1 MRPFRD
7 FARFSRHAACA
18 LSMFAAAA
26 SAGSAVDMPPEVE
39 HFLDGVQ
46 TLSAAFD
53 QTLIDADGLQAE
65 ASSGTLDIARP
76 GRFRWVYR
84 EPYEQWLVAD
94 GRNVWSYDVD
104 LEQVTVKPQA
114 TALANTPALL
124 LGGADDVL
132 AEFDFIASAENDG
145 LTWARFAPRSGDN
158 GFRHVDLAFRDGT
171 LARMVFYDNLD
182 QTTVIALTDVVVNG
196 DVDDGL
202 FTFEVPEG
210 VDLVGTPDDSRY
222 P

>member
-1 MRPFRD
+1 MGKIRH
-7 FARFSRHAACA
+7 FAGLSRHAAGVS
-18 LSMFAAAA
+18 LLLAAAA
-26 SAGSAVDMPPEVE
+26 TAGSAVDMPPDVE
-39 HFLDGVQ
+39 HFLDDVR
-46 TLSAAFD
+46 TLSAAFS
-53 QTLIDADGLQAE
+53 QTLIDADGIQVE

-104 LEQVTVKPQA
+104 LEQVTVKAQA
-114 TALANTPALL
+114 VALANTPALL

-132 AEFDFIASAENDG
+132 AEFDFVASTENEG
-145 LTWARFAPRSGDN
+145 LTWARFAPRSTDN
-158 GFRHVDLAFRDGT
+158 GFRHVDLAFRGGT

-196 DVDDGL
+196 DIADGL

-210 VDLVGTPDDSRY
+210 VDLVGTPDDSRN

>member
-1 MRPFRD
+1 MRTFGHSVGRLRRLVFVAVLLPY
-7 FARFSRHAACA
+7 
-18 LSMFAAAA
+18 AAAA
-26 SAGSAVDMPPEVE
+26 GSDVEIPTEVE
-39 HFLDGVQ
+39 YFLEAVR
-46 TLSAAFD
+46 TLSASFS
-53 QTLIDADGLQAE
+53 QTLIDAEGIQVE

-114 TALANTPALL
+114 VALANTPALL

-132 AEFDFIASAENDG
+132 AEFDFVASTENDG
-145 LTWARFAPRSGDN
+145 LTWARFAPRSSDN
-158 GFRHVDLAFRDGT
+158 GFSHVDLAFRGET

-182 QTTVIALTDVVVNG
+182 QTTVVELTDVVVNG
-196 DVDDGL
+196 DVDASL
-202 FTFEVPEG
+202 FAFTVPEG
-210 VDLVGTPDDSRY
+210 VDLVGTPAESRA

>member
-1 MRPFRD
+1 MRRMT
-7 FARFSRHAACA
+7 RLAALYRRAAWVA
-18 LSMFAAAA
+18 LLLAASA
-26 SAGSAVDMPPEVE
+26 SAGSDIDIPPEVE
-39 HFLDGVQ
+39 HFLDDVH
-46 TLSAAFD
+46 TLSAGFT
-53 QTLIDADGLQAE
+53 QTLIDADGIQTE
-65 ASSGTLDIARP
+65 ASSGRLDIARP

-114 TALANTPALL
+114 VALANTPALL

-132 AEFDFIASAENDG
+132 AEFDFVASTENDG

-158 GFRHVDLAFRDGT
+158 GFRHVDLAFRSGM

-210 VDLVGTPDDSRY
+210 VDLVGTPDDS
-222 P
+222 PNP